1 MPADDGRDIVIISDL
16 HMSAGRDER
25 TGTFDR
31 NEDFFYD
38 GAFGRFVD
46 HLIGRAREE
55 ERRWRLV
62 ILGDFVDFLQVD
74 PYKVSGHEIGDTSS
88 ESTLVKLEIIARG
101 HKAVFKALGNFIEE
115 GHLLDIVLGNHDVE
129 FVWPDVQKRF
139 RELVSRYAGLD
150 VGGSIA
156 FHRWIF
162 YVPGVAYADHGHQY
176 DARNSFINPLSPF
189 LPPENKKI
197 ELPLGSF
204 FVLYLFNEIERGD
217 PFADNVKP
225 STLYIKWA
233 LRHHPQQALKALRLY
248 PEFFR
253 RVMEK
258 TGPPTANS
266 EAQEKDRRETLRHYA
281 QQIGLPVATVEEID
295 HRLARIPTVRE
306 ELRQVEA
313 LLRSVGLGGPLLAAG
328 LEGYRVFRQ
337 LWSGDRLPRTQS
349 AETGPLATHDE
360 QPEVPGAQSNN
371 YLFTTAREVH
381 DLLVKDGQAVPA
393 YIFGHTHNA
402 EQFPIGESEARYFNS
417 GTWTPL
423 IPHRFDLLTTRELF
437 TFVEVTRYPR
447 QPEKAVPE
455 LLLWNDVANRAEPL
469 TRLKLSGQLSRGPK

>member
-46 HLIGRAREE
+46 HLIERAREE

-62 ILGDFVDFLQVD
+62 ILGDFVDFLQVN
-74 PYKVSGHEIGDTSS
+74 PYRFSGHEIGDTSS

-101 HKAVFKALGNFIEE
+101 HKAVFKALGNFIKE

-129 FVWPDVQKRF
+129 FVWPDVQKLF
-139 RELVSRYAGLD
+139 RELVSRYAGSD

-162 YVPGVAYADHGHQY
+162 YVPGVVYADHGHQY

-225 STLYIKWA
+225 STLYIRWA

-258 TGPPTANS
+258 TGPPTANP
-266 EAQEKDRRETLRHYA
+266 EAQVKDRRETLRHYA
-281 QQIGLPVATVEEID
+281 QQIGLSVATVEEID
-295 HRLARIPTVRE
+295 RRLARIPTVRE
-306 ELRQVEA
+306 ELRQFEA

-328 LEGYRVFRQ
+328 LEGYQVFRR

-349 AETGPLATHDE
+349 AETGLLITHDE
-360 QPEVPGAQSNN
+360 QPEVPGTQSNN
-371 YLFTTAREVH
+371 YLFTTAREIH
-381 DLLVKDGQAVPA
+381 DLLLKDGQGVPA

-402 EQFPIGESEARYFNS
+402 EQFPISEGEARYFNS

-423 IPHRFDLLTTRELF
+423 MPHRFDLLTTRELF
-437 TFVEVTRYPR
+437 TFVEVTRYPW

-469 TRLKLSGQLSRGPK
+469 TRLKLSGQLSGEP